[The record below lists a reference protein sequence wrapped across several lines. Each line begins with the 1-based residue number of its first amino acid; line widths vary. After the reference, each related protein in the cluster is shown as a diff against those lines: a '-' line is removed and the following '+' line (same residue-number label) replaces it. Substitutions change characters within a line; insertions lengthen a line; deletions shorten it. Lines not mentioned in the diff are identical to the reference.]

1 MKALLC
7 GLLSI
12 MCMSVANAADLRAS
26 AAINITSDTAAAA
39 KNIAMAEA
47 RRQIISDVLGQY
59 AERSALNAAMG
70 NADTATLTGLIAST
84 EIDKEQTSD
93 TTYSANITMVLDDVA
108 ARAWLVEN
116 GVQNWLPDGGDGNK
130 FVVLVNLKNPIAN
143 IAELYKI
150 ARDENI
156 NFDTRYIY
164 GPQMTIE
171 IPVGQRADFT
181 IAIRENGWHYSN
193 VDGAL
198 RIWK

>member
-7 GLLSI
+7 GILSI

-26 AAINITSDTAAAA
+26 ATINITSDTAAAA

-59 AERSALNAAMG
+59 AERSALGVAMG

-130 FVVLVNLKNPIAN
+130 FVVLVNLKNPIVN